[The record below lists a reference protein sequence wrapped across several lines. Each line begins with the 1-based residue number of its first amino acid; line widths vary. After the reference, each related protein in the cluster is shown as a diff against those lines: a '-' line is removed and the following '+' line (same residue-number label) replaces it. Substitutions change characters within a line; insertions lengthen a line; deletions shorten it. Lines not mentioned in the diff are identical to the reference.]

1 MECECTPAPTKIL
14 DSVTGG
20 VHERKK
26 STLFTT
32 SAFIRRANRDNSLL
46 ISIKE
51 SKTGMKKY
59 MAYGIGAAL
68 VDTEIKVQDAELT
81 QMNIEKGLMTLVDE
95 DRRQELLNH
104 LEGHLVKA
112 SHASG
117 GSAGNSMIATALF
130 GGPTFM
136 SCKVASDNDGDI
148 YIADLEAAGVD
159 HCLNGERASGTTG
172 KCLVLI
178 TPDAER
184 SMNTFL
190 GISETLSTEQLDEA
204 AIADSDYV
212 YIEGYLVT
220 SPTGR
225 AAAIKARE
233 IAEAAG
239 VKTALSFSDPGMVEF
254 FRDGISEII
263 GERLDLV
270 FCNEDEALGWAQSDN
285 LDVAV
290 DKLKEVANTFVITR
304 GGDGALTFDGTELAE
319 IPPTV
324 VTAVDTNGAGDMFAG
339 AFLYA
344 ITRGEDFP
352 TAGRFASMA
361 AANVVANYGPRL
373 ATDKYGALRKEFFS
387 E

>member
-1 MECECTPAPTKIL
+1 
-14 DSVTGG
+14 
-20 VHERKK
+20 
-26 STLFTT
+26 
-32 SAFIRRANRDNSLL
+32 
-46 ISIKE
+46 
-51 SKTGMKKY
+51 MKKY
-59 MAYGIGAAL
+59 VAYGIGAAL
-68 VDTEIKVQDAELT
+68 VDTEIKVLDAELAE
-81 QMNIEKGLMTLVDE
+81 MKVEKGLMTLVDE
-95 DRRQELLNH
+95 ARRLELLNH
-104 LEGHLVKA
+104 LSGHLVKA
-112 SHASG
+112 NHASG
-117 GSAGNSMIATALF
+117 GSAGNSMIATAQF

-136 SCKVASDNDGDI
+136 SCKVANDPDGDI
-148 YIADLEAAGVD
+148 YIRDLEAAGVD
-159 HCLNGERASGTTG
+159 HCFKGDRAEGTTG

-190 GISETLSTEQLDEA
+190 GISETLSTAQLDAE
-204 AIADSDYV
+204 AIAASEYV

-254 FRDGISEII
+254 FREGITQMI
-263 GERLDLV
+263 GSRLDLV
-270 FCNEDEALGWAQSDN
+270 FCNEDEALGWADSDS

-290 DKLKEVANTFVITR
+290 ERLKTIANTFVITR
-304 GGDGALTFDGTELAE
+304 GGEGALTFDGSTLAE
-319 IPPTV
+319 IPPHKV
-324 VTAVDTNGAGDMFAG
+324 LAVDTNGAGDMFAG

-352 TAGRFASMA
+352 TAGRFASLA
-361 AANVVANYGPRL
+361 AGKVVANYGPRL
-373 ATDKYGALRKEFFS
+373 PAADYKALREEFFG

>member
-1 MECECTPAPTKIL
+1 
-14 DSVTGG
+14 
-20 VHERKK
+20 
-26 STLFTT
+26 
-32 SAFIRRANRDNSLL
+32 
-46 ISIKE
+46 
-51 SKTGMKKY
+51 MKKY

-81 QMNIEKGLMTLVDE
+81 QMNVEKGLMTLVDE
-95 DRRQELLNH
+95 ARQRELLGH

-117 GSAGNSMIATALF
+117 GSAGNSMIASAQF

-136 SCKVASDNDGDI
+136 SCKVADDADGDI
-148 YIADLEAAGVD
+148 YVADLEAAGVD
-159 HCLNGERASGTTG
+159 HCLNGARASGTTG

-190 GISETLSTEQLDEA
+190 GISETLSIEQLDAE
-204 AIADSDYV
+204 AIAASEYL

-239 VKTALSFSDPGMVEF
+239 VKTSLSFSDPGMVEF
-254 FRDGISEII
+254 FRDGMAEII
-263 GERLDLV
+263 GDRVDLV
-270 FCNEDEALGWAQSDN
+270 FCNEAEAMGWAQSDN
-285 LDVAV
+285 LDETVE
-290 DKLKEVANTFVITR
+290 KLQQIAGSFVITR
-304 GGDGALTFDGTELAE
+304 GAQGALTFDGAELAE
-319 IPPTV
+319 IPPHRV
-324 VTAVDTNGAGDMFAG
+324 QAVDTNGAGDMFAG

-344 ITRGEDFP
+344 ITRGESFP
-352 TAGRFASMA
+352 TAGRFASLA
-361 AANVVANYGPRL
+361 AGNIVA
-373 ATDKYGALRKEFFS
+373 
-387 E
+387 